1 MPTWCMT
8 LKCSE
13 IVFNPSQ
20 SSFHAKYAFNST
32 PFQIAR
38 ETKYL
43 GVVIQSDF
51 NLPNMFIVRISRA
64 K

>member
-1 MPTWCMT
+1 MRTWCMT
-8 LKCSE
+8 LKSSE

-32 PFQIAR
+32 PFQIAQ

-43 GVVIQSDF
+43 GVVIQSGL
-51 NLPNMFIVRISRA
+51 NLPNMFIVKIG
-64 K
+64 KTK